1 MVSRTESSAD
11 WKYELNDLLDGHKET
26 LANDPEFM
34 NHAFDPVESRGRCPS
49 AGGKLEI
56 LMTEAE

>member
-1 MVSRTESSAD
+1 MISRTESITN
-11 WKYELNDLLDGHKET
+11 WKYLLNEMLDGQKET
-26 LANDPEFM
+26 LANDLEFM
-34 NHAFDPVESRGRCPS
+34 NHAFDPVESRGRCLS